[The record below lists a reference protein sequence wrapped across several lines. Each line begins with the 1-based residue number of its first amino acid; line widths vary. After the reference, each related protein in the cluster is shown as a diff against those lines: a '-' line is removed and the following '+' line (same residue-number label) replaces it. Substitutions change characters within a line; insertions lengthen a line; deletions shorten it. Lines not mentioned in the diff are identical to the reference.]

1 MALTLTCPC
10 GAAFDVE
17 DTFAGQT
24 VSCPE
29 CQSSVKAPALRL
41 GPRRTSGFAIASLV
55 LALVGAC
62 TPIPI
67 GPLAAVVC
75 GLLAL
80 VTIGRSRGRLAGAG
94 LAVFGMVLGV
104 LFTAVMAFAVSR
116 GELFGVGDQFRKQML
131 DGRVDFS
138 GPLEIVPPGEGFK
151 ITRPSDKWG
160 VAKQDLVQEL
170 NNQSLLM
177 LVNTA
182 KDAYVDVTAL
192 ASPGRSLDQL
202 RQSVVTAFKDQ
213 EAGDGF
219 GGQQGGDFR
228 RVSDLKLRDNQRL
241 PDRDGCQVAEIVL
254 DVRVLGQPLTYLIRV
269 VKEPRSG
276 RAFQVRGWTSRRRFV
291 QEESDLREVLDSFHV
306 LPRS

>member
-1 MALTLTCPC
+1 MALSLTCPC
-10 GAAFDVE
+10 GATFEVE

-29 CQSSVKAPALRL
+29 CQSSLRAPALPL
-41 GPRRTSGFAIASLV
+41 GPRLTSGFAIASVV

-67 GPLAAVVC
+67 GPLAAVVS

-80 VTIGRSRGRLAGAG
+80 VTISRSRGRLAGAG

-116 GELFGVGDQFRKQML
+116 GELFGVGDQLRKQML

-138 GPLEIVPPGEGFK
+138 GPLEIVRLADGFK
-151 ITRPSDKWG
+151 ISRPSDKWG
-160 VAKQDLVQEL
+160 VARPDLVQEL
-170 NNQSLLM
+170 NNQSLLV

-182 KDAYVDVTAL
+182 KDAYVDITAL
-192 ASPGRSLDQL
+192 AGAGQSLDQL
-202 RQSVVTAFKDQ
+202 RQRIVTAFQ
-213 EAGDGF
+213 EEENGDGF
-219 GGQQGGDFR
+219 GGRQGGDFR
-228 RVSDLKLRDNQRL
+228 QVSGLKVRDNQRL
-241 PDRDGCQVAEIVL
+241 PDHDGCQVAEIVL
-254 DVRVLGQPLTYLIRV
+254 EARVMGQPLTYLIRV

-276 RAFQVRGWTSRRRFV
+276 RAFEVRGWTSRRRFV
-291 QEESDLREVLDSFHV
+291 QEEPDLREVLDSFHV
-306 LPRS
+306 LPH